1 MFRLDGECWC
11 VGVVAGNSFTR
22 PSISRS
28 ILALVPIF
36 FSSPSFP
43 LSFQIDSGHQF
54 DDFDINDLVE
64 AWHGHDPRFVNDD
77 GDPWLSAQVR
87 DKDASSGR
95 LTLRFDGD
103 D

>member
-1 MFRLDGECWC
+1 MWWLAIHSH
-11 VGVVAGNSFTR
+11 V
-22 PSISRS
+22 RS
-28 ILALVPIF
+28 YPDRSSLYTHF
-36 FSSPSFP
+36 FFPVFP

-54 DDFDINDLVE
+54 DDFNINDLVE